1 MDHQF
6 PDVNGFG
13 IDEGNVFSR
22 LKQSNFNFQFQ
33 ESLDPVNGFGFD
45 GASVYASLRSEDPSS
60 YAPFYN
66 MSSELDFPDEHEFY
80 PVLKYINQMLMEE
93 NVDEQPSMSHD
104 PLAIQAAEKSFYEI
118 LGENYSPSPL
128 ETSVAAL
135 ERNAQTPE
143 GFSESSSK
151 DSRNSSRS
159 STSAAPSP
167 VLDPNELPAKQHCP
181 LGNSLESSFQT
192 NSIESPPQLKN
203 LTICGDGQVRSLTDK
218 NLISSF
224 YSDNRTMLQFKK
236 GLEEGNKFLPTGNQ
250 LVIDLDKYTFPSEM
264 KNAEL
269 VAKGNKDK
277 EEKLNNGLRGRK
289 HQYLDDSD
297 SYIGRSNKQSAL
309 YEEDVELSETIERAL
324 LYGDIK
330 PSHGFSE
337 TLHNDQLLHRSHVGK
352 SQTERQVTDGGPF
365 DLIAMLI
372 SCAQFVA
379 SDDHS
384 TANEQL
390 KLLRQHASRS
400 GDPHQRLA
408 FIFVNAL
415 EARLAGNGHDLHA
428 ALTSKP
434 MATSEELKTLRV
446 FLCSPF
452 RQIYAFFA
460 NKMILEAASNATT
473 LHIVDF
479 GITFGFQWPNLI
491 QRLSKKDGGPP
502 KLRITGINFPQP
514 GLRPAAKI
522 EQTGHRLAKYCKRFN
537 VPFEYQAIATRN
549 WEKITIEELK
559 LKRNEVLAVV
569 FQFDSKN
576 ILDELVG
583 NECPRDAIL
592 SLIRTMNPDIL
603 VTEVLSAQL
612 SGPFFLSRFREAL
625 FFFSTIFDALDNNL
639 PRKDGQR
646 MKFEQ
651 EFLGTE
657 IFNIVA
663 CEGLARVERCETYK
677 QWQARYKRAGFRQLP
692 LNQDLM
698 KELRSKTKEGYHK
711 DFMFDED
718 GCWLLQG
725 WKGKVICAC
734 SSWVPA

>member
-1 MDHQF
+1 MK
-6 PDVNGFG
+6 PVESKTSLNS
-13 IDEGNVFSR
+13 EGENMTSP
-22 LKQSNFNFQFQ
+22 